1 MAAIPMI
8 HPMTVETAQQYAV
21 NAGLIAVDLD
31 LSKATD
37 AATLLAAVKAA
48 PDKWLGATSGT
59 TTITEGRKAWNPSH
73 NARRL
78 PVKGDQHFDSA
89 QPSIKAKLVQ
99 MNSHNI
105 PLQSGTSEVTT
116 NGAVTTIK
124 PKAVYALESYK
135 TVHWLTNLGAEG
147 VILITLKN
155 AICVDG
161 INWSIEDKGIAT
173 ADVNFLA
180 HADDMSDIDYL
191 PIECKLYKAA
201 AS

>member
-1 MAAIPMI
+1 MAVIPMI
-8 HPMTVETAQQYAV
+8 HPMTVDTVQQYAV

-37 AATLLAAVKAA
+37 AATLMAAVKAA

-59 TTITEGRKAWNPSH
+59 TNISEGRKAWNPSH
-73 NARRL
+73 NARRIPL
-78 PVKGDQHFDSA
+78 KGDQHFDSA

-99 MNSHNI
+99 MNAHNI
-105 PLQSGTSEVTT
+105 ALMSGTAEVSTT
-116 NGAVTTIK
+116 GNVTSIQ

-135 TVHWLTNLGAEG
+135 TVHWLTNLGSEG
-147 VILITLKN
+147 VILVTLKN

-180 HADDMSDIDYL
+180 HADDASDIEYL

-201 AS
+201 TA